1 MGPQRVPRMGT
12 REKWRWNVFGIDI
25 FDPETMWLNITNIA
39 LGVMTLLCVAVVGWG
54 VFSELLDR
62 VKAKAALLSE
72 PDDHS
77 FALHDLGLTMADG
90 GKKVDEKSKQ

>member
-1 MGPQRVPRMGT
+1 M
-12 REKWRWNVFGIDI
+12 FGIDI

-54 VFSELLDR
+54 VLSELLDR

-77 FALHDLGLTMADG
+77 FALPGLGMTMADG